1 MTDPALTL
9 LRQRSH
15 LAELAATSCRFDLS
29 GDRQGR
35 RVRLASGAPVEPV
48 AGDGAGGTYL
58 VCDGGAVVHASADGR
73 AGLVGESVT
82 EALEIIVGL
91 PDWYAYAD
99 LTPAEADEALGGSAP
114 AAPAAPAAPR
124 AQLRAALGLPDRA
137 PGELVAMLHTALSRT
152 DSGHLLLDTDTGRA
166 CARLGHDRRPP
177 LWEEV
182 LAPGLADLRRMRSD
196 PAGPTEVLAEVASD
210 AVRRA
215 TALRAAQF
223 DREPG
228 DLPVLRVLLRH
239 EASDTG
245 MSEELRLA
253 AVLVGRYGL
262 AEDLPL
268 LHEVRETDQH
278 TQDGL
283 FELPHGAVRLSR
295 WARALDDSRFGS
307 DPAALSP
314 FLWTRLA
321 CRQGRTELARAA
333 LIRALDDTGPDAAL
347 LEELRGELELLGDFA
362 QAARAQRGVLALLNT
377 PWERGTAHH
386 TLARLQRSADDLPS
400 AWAALR
406 LALAEV
412 AKDHR
417 SVNWRRLALGGA
429 LTEEHLRLAAAA
441 AGSGRRNLAD
451 EVMAGAESLLGQMP
465 DRARGALGE
474 LAWETRLLLTPGRV
488 RGA

>member
-48 AGDGAGGTYL
+48 AGDGAGGTYV
-58 VCDGGAVVHASADGR
+58 VCDGGAVLYVSPDGR
-73 AGLVGESVT
+73 AGLVGDSVT
-82 EALEIIVGL
+82 EALEVVVGL
-91 PDWYAYAD
+91 PDWCAYAD
-99 LTPAEADEALGGSAP
+99 LTPDEADDTLERSAP
-114 AAPAAPAAPR
+114 ALAAPR

-137 PGELVAMLHTALSRT
+137 PGELVALLHAALART
-152 DSGHLLLDTDTGRA
+152 DSVHLLLDTDTDRA

-182 LAPGLADLRRMRSD
+182 LAPGLADLRLMRSD
-196 PAGPTEVLAEVASD
+196 PAALTEVASD
-210 AVRRA
+210 TVRRA

-228 DLPVLRVLLRH
+228 DLPLLRVLLRH

-253 AVLVGRYGL
+253 AVLVGRHGL
-262 AEDLPL
+262 AADLPL

-362 QAARAQRGVLALLNT
+362 QAARAQRGLLALLNT

-441 AGSGRRNLAD
+441 AGSGRRHLAD
-451 EVMAGAESLLGQMP
+451 EVMAGAENLLGQMP

-474 LAWETRLLLTPGRV
+474 LAGETRLLLTPGRV